1 MAKKKCQVAYKPP
14 KVETEI
20 KTSDEELLEVTKLIE
35 EEEEAKKKAKD
46 DEVAMVRDRAT
57 MVGEYTMAARPPPRH
72 TGARPKMPTHAPSS
86 QAMANKPTS
95 FEVGNDS
102 SDEEILKAALDLEHL
117 KLRAATS
124 ETQEGGAQHG
134 AHRHGDH
141 HGAPLQEEG
150 GEGDWQ
156 VLDRTPSPG

>member
-1 MAKKKCQVAYKPP
+1 
-14 KVETEI
+14 
-20 KTSDEELLEVTKLIE
+20 
-35 EEEEAKKKAKD
+35 
-46 DEVAMVRDRAT
+46 
-57 MVGEYTMAARPPPRH
+57 
-72 TGARPKMPTHAPSS
+72 MPTHAPSS

-95 FEVGNDS
+95 FEVGNDL

-124 ETQEGGAQHG
+124 ETQEG
-134 AHRHGDH
+134 DH
-141 HGAPLQEEG
+141 HGAQLQEEG